1 MWADGLIWTHC
12 PITFDRNKTRNNR
25 LFHLFFLCRPSAT
38 FVLHLISYPSLPRC
52 PWLISPYFTFS
63 SVIIKTQ
70 NVSQC
75 FYCKCWTYSIMV
87 MSIYCTQRLGAS
99 CLTALQF
106 LPEWPHRMQ
115 LSEEMPEKFFH
126 LPQKFGGKLHTWFF
140 SEPQLVCN
148 LGSSL
153 RPLTPKDLDPSVPT
167 RDPLDGSTQPSSYS

>member
-12 PITFDRNKTRNNR
+12 PLTFDVTKREITDSSISFSFVVLLQLSFFISSRTPPFLAVPG
-25 LFHLFFLCRPSAT
+25 LFHFILLFHPF
-38 FVLHLISYPSLPRC
+38 
-52 PWLISPYFTFS
+52 
-63 SVIIKTQ
+63 IIKTQ